1 MAQLAGIIVMLETYE
16 VVLQGS
22 DYWDVLL
29 AKKPTKSQPVATL
42 EVVGWPEK
50 AKKKKLYDFV

>member
-1 MAQLAGIIVMLETYE
+1 MLETYE
-16 VVLQGS
+16 IVLQGS